1 MGLAACI
8 CTKILQLISTVAAL
22 IVKRL
27 SDKHSERVYVSNQ
40 KQSREWRLLNSISG
54 TKEGDDFSTLTFVGF
69 TFISSVLLLTRI
81 IQRNSN
87 YDTCEIILLCFGC
100 LFFTIEGLLIL
111 FTVEQL
117 PEEILT
123 FAFLLGALS
132 FFCAALFAVDLMLF
146 KNLLKSKNASAQ
158 TDQQLKE
165 SATVTMK
172 VFNVSNADK
181 TSCCKSSN
189 LPQLNVRNEQSVL
202 RTDL

>member
-1 MGLAACI
+1 MWENGHNCI
-8 CTKILQLISTVAAL
+8 ICSQISTVAAL

-100 LFFTIEGLLIL
+100 LFFTIQGLLIL
-111 FTVEQL
+111 FTVGQL
-117 PEEILT
+117 PEQILT
-123 FAFLLGALS
+123 YAYSLGALS
-132 FFCAALFAVDLMLF
+132 FLCAALFAVDLLLF
-146 KNLLKSKNASAQ
+146 KNLLKPKNAAAQ
-158 TDQQLKE
+158 TDYQLKE
-165 SATVTMK
+165 SSTVTMK

-181 TSCCKSSN
+181 SNCCNSSK
-189 LPQLNVRNEQSVL
+189 LPKLNVRNEQSVL

>member
-8 CTKILQLISTVAAL
+8 CTKILQLISIVVAL

-81 IQRNSN
+81 IKRNSN

-117 PEEILT
+117 PEQILT
-123 FAFLLGALS
+123 YAYSLGALS
-132 FFCAALFAVDLMLF
+132 FLCAALFAVDLLLF
-146 KNLLKSKNASAQ
+146 KNLLKSKNAAAQ
-158 TDQQLKE
+158 TDYQLKE
-165 SATVTMK
+165 SSTVTMK

-181 TSCCKSSN
+181 SNCCNSSN
-189 LPQLNVRNEQSVL
+189 LPKFNVRNEQSVL

>member
-1 MGLAACI
+1 M
-8 CTKILQLISTVAAL
+8 TYKIIAIVAAL

-40 KQSREWRLLNSISG
+40 KQSREWRLLNNISG

-69 TFISSVLLLTRI
+69 TFISSVLLLARI

-87 YDTCEIILLCFGC
+87 YDTCEVLLLGFGC
-100 LFFTIEGLLIL
+100 LFFIIEGLLIL
-111 FTVEQL
+111 ISVEQL

-123 FAFLLGALS
+123 YAYSLGALS
-132 FFCAALFAVDLMLF
+132 FLCAALFALDLMLF
-146 KNLLKSKNASAQ
+146 KNMLKSKNVAAQ
-158 TDQQLKE
+158 TDYSLKE
-165 SATVTMK
+165 ASTLTMK

-181 TSCCKSSN
+181 TNCCRSSAA
-189 LPQLNVRNEQSVL
+189 LPQMSVSNEQSVL